1 MSISQLHTRPIEACD
16 IEQLDL
22 FRDQF
27 ERSGDGRTDVP
38 FGYSNRGVDTVIVE
52 RDNKIIGATVATSA
66 IIVDFIRN
74 PEASGSDVY
83 AAVLMGERILSH
95 MASKS
100 GLAAAYCAIPNHLE
114 NYLAMVKR
122 SGYAEE
128 VFQNCKVLRRPLAKE
143 SC

>member
-38 FGYSNRGVDTVIVE
+38 FGYSSRGVDTTLVE
-52 RDNKIIGATVATSA
+52 RDGKIIGATIATGA
-66 IIVDFIRN
+66 VLIDFVRN
-74 PEASGSDVY
+74 PDAKGSDVY

-95 MASKS
+95 MAQKS
-100 GLAAAYCAIPNHLE
+100 GLVAAYCAVPNHLE

-122 SGYAEE
+122 SGYTE
-128 VFQNCKVLRRPLAKE
+128 VFQNCKVLRRALAKE
-143 SC
+143 L

>member
-1 MSISQLHTRPIEACD
+1 MSLSKLTTRPVEFRD
-16 IEQLDL
+16 IEILDL

-38 FGYSNRGVDTVIVE
+38 FGYSNRGVDTALVE
-52 RDNKIIGATVATSA
+52 REGKIIGATVATSA

-74 PEASGSDVY
+74 PKASGSDVY

-100 GLAAAYCAIPNHLE
+100 GLAAAYCAVPNHLE
-114 NYLAMVKR
+114 NYLSMVRR
-122 SGYAEE
+122 SGYTE
-128 VFQNCKVLRRPLAKE
+128 VFQNCKTMRRALAKE
-143 SC
+143 I

>member
-1 MSISQLHTRPIEACD
+1 MSISQLTTRPIEARD
-16 IEQLDL
+16 IETLDL

-100 GLAAAYCAIPNHLE
+100 GLAAAYCAIPRHLE
-114 NYLAMVKR
+114 NYIAMVRK
-122 SGYAEE
+122 SGYGQE
-128 VFQNCKVLRRPLAKE
+128 VFQDCIVLRRPLAKE
-143 SC
+143 L